1 MDVNVESILI
11 VHFVNHIASSI
22 SEQSS
27 EQGSESKATRAK
39 QPMDIDSQISGRAV
53 TVSAL
58 EK

>member
-11 VHFVNHIASSI
+11 AHFVNQIASSI

-27 EQGSESKATRAK
+27 EQGSESKAKRAK

-53 TVSAL
+53 AISSL
-58 EK
+58 GM